1 MQFHP
6 REKSPDHMPDR
17 GLIIL
22 ALITLITVSGC
33 WLTVEQRNQTSD
45 KGNPETTL
53 VFPSLHENIKRIS
66 GIEVTRSGSQFVLS
80 RNGGNW
86 YNHGI
91 GGYPAL
97 TQRIEDT
104 IVAVASLKY
113 IAAKTGR
120 AGLYPRLGVEE
131 VSSTSESTRL
141 TFRGDQ
147 GVVLADILI
156 GRNKGGFD
164 NPGVYI
170 RFPGQAPAWLA
181 SGSLDIDY
189 DAIEWSDNEVV
200 DFDGNSIR
208 TLTING
214 FGEEIVLHRPQAH
227 ASELTLK
234 NLPAGYRI
242 ANQYQINYMAT
253 LLEQVRFIDA
263 RKASEPDSDSVP
275 VVEAVAELQDH
286 PDITLRIAEI
296 LPDGSAWI
304 EIISRVADSTSAA
317 HVTTTVAERIKSKF
331 DGWQVRIP
339 GKHIDRL
346 HVRLADIIEKS

>member
-1 MQFHP
+1 
-6 REKSPDHMPDR
+6 MPDR

-33 WLTVEQRNQTSD
+33 WFTAGQRNETSD
-45 KGNPETTL
+45 TGNPGTTL
-53 VFPSLHENIKRIS
+53 VFPSLYENLKRIS
-66 GIEVTRSGSQFVLS
+66 GIEVTRSGGQFVLS
-80 RNGGNW
+80 RIGGNW
-86 YNHGI
+86 FNQGI

-104 IVAVASLKY
+104 IAAVASLKY

-120 AGLYPRLGVEE
+120 TGLYPRLGVEE

-141 TFRGDQ
+141 TFRDDQ

-164 NPGVYI
+164 NSGVYI

-200 DFDGNSIR
+200 NFDGNSIR

-214 FGEEIVLHRPQAH
+214 YGEEIVLHRPQAH
-227 ASELTLK
+227 APELTLK

-253 LLEQVRFIDA
+253 LLEQVSFIDA
-263 RKASEPDSDSVP
+263 RKTGEPDSDSVP

-286 PDITLRIAEI
+286 PDIILRVAET

-304 EIISRVADSTSAA
+304 GIYSRAAGSTSATD
-317 HVTTTVAERIKSKF
+317 VTTTVTERLHSKF
-331 DGWQVRIP
+331 DGWQVRIS

-346 HVRLADIIEKS
+346 RVRLADIIEKL